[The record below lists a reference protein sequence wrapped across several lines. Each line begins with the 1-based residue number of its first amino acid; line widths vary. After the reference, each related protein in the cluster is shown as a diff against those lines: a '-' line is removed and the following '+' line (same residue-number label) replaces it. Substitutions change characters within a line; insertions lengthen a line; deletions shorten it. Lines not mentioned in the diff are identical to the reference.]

1 MTVIVNDL
9 ELYGE
14 RGILQFDQ
22 VREIVWKAKEDVLR
36 KSVNLHSP
44 DELILIEPVGEVVF
58 YEQLLRILNLIK
70 DLPSVKIYT
79 SYDVFDMLL
88 LPENIEVFNINDLQ
102 KKYDF
107 SSSPINNKPTVMID
121 GEVKEIDVNPVW
133 IVDVIPTDD
142 NPVKTLESFL
152 KDIDAGMVVT
162 VVRAP
167 IRSSEKELM
176 ETMLEEYNGLLISLV
191 EDVGDTSS
199 EIEEAFSENISRR
212 LSRYLGLKLL
222 RGEEL

>member
-152 KDIDAGMVVT
+152 KDIDSGMVVT

-191 EDVGDTSS
+191 EDVGDTSN

>member
-152 KDIDAGMVVT
+152 KDIDSGMVVT